1 MNIRNGDVWYVW
13 LCRSQEGMPTKAKL
27 AILDLPEV
35 ADQIG
40 V

>member
-1 MNIRNGDVWYVW
+1 MLDDYYHVRGWSKDGV
-13 LCRSQEGMPTKAKL
+13 PTKAKL